1 MAEHRRRQE
10 RAERTR
16 AHIIDTAATGFAEHG
31 FDGVSFNDLVKA
43 SGLSKGAFYFHFS
56 SKDDLASAAFRAKQE
71 DLLSRL
77 VSEPQPTKAS
87 ERVLFLF
94 RRRAQLILEDP
105 ALGCVTRLGS
115 ELNLRSSAESA
126 YASFHDLALGMIAG
140 VVSDGQRAGEFRADL
155 RPEAAARAIFAA
167 IVGIDSLSL
176 LSSAGKDLEARSDEM
191 ADLVLHGLLERP
203 SPAKPTNDTKK
214 ERRNGRKHSRR
225 LPG

>member
-1 MAEHRRRQE
+1 VAERRRRQE

-56 SKDDLASAAFRAKQE
+56 SKDDLALAAFRAKQE

-77 VSEPQPTKAS
+77 VSEAQPSKAS
-87 ERVLFLF
+87 ERVLFLL

-115 ELNLRSSAESA
+115 ELNMRSSPESA
-126 YASFHDLALGMIAG
+126 YASYHDVALGMIADL
-140 VVSDGQRAGEFRADL
+140 VADGQRAGEFRADL
-155 RPEAAARAIFAA
+155 RSEAAARAIFAA

-176 LSSAGKDLEARSDEM
+176 LSSGGKDLEARSDEL

-214 ERRNGRKHSRR
+214 EHRK
-225 LPG
+225 